1 MRQMLFLFALVVLV
15 GCGMQLRAPTP
26 TPVNLESLIIQ
37 SGDLPAGLTAAQVLD
52 TRPPA
57 YDQIGMPQASKIIFQ
72 RLARGDA
79 PGGFVVVSLYDNPAN
94 AYDTLA
100 KSLGMVGVVTRP
112 TGIGEAAII
121 SADKALGTTLAV
133 KQCRAVVEVLFT
145 QEDAQSVTA
154 YATRLLSRL
163 QPVICAP

>member
-15 GCGMQLRAPTP
+15 GCGMQLRAPTS

-37 SGDLPAGLTAAQVLD
+37 PGDLPAGLTAAQVLD

-57 YDQIGMPQASKIIFQ
+57 YDQMGMPQASKIIFQ

-133 KQCRAVVEVLFT
+133 KQCRAVIEVLFT

-154 YATRLLSRL
+154 YATRLLTRL
-163 QPVICAP
+163 QPVFCAP